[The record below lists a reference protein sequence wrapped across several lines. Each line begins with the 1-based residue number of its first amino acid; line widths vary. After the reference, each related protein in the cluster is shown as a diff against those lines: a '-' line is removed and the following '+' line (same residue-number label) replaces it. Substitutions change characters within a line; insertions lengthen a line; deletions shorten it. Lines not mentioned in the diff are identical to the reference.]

1 MLSERQ
7 RYKGILESS
16 TYLGGFLHIPLP
28 EPSASMCSNLHNLAL
43 ETAIGTA
50 PGLAIAT
57 RHLFPNPRDGFGPVG
72 LIGRSSDGIQAD
84 GRRSGTRRGEG
95 HAIGE
100 VYVRL
105 KVLRKRVFAKPNRG
119 CSQSKLDCFN
129 YWQRPR

>member
-1 MLSERQ
+1 
-7 RYKGILESS
+7 
-16 TYLGGFLHIPLP
+16 
-28 EPSASMCSNLHNLAL
+28 MCSNLHNPAL

-50 PGLAIAT
+50 PGLVTAT
-57 RHLFPNPRDGFGPVG
+57 RHLLPNPRDGFGLVG

-84 GRRSGTRRGEG
+84 GQRPSTRRGEG

-105 KVLRKRVFAKPNRG
+105 RVLRMRVFAKPNGG

-129 YWQRPR
+129 YWQRPRYTVGGSGLAGYAVF